1 MRAQARPRTRVGAS
15 QSLCHDKRAQ
25 EQCRRCLLSW
35 ASLFEDRGIDRLLHD
50 VVPDS
55 DATGIRA
62 VNKCANVYVAP
73 IHPRNRVANG

>member
-1 MRAQARPRTRVGAS
+1 MAFCGLRVEGRVNPAQYRNRENAKMSALAPNQNVGPGT
-15 QSLCHDKRAQ
+15 Q
-25 EQCRRCLLSW
+25 
-35 ASLFEDRGIDRLLHD
+35 LLHD